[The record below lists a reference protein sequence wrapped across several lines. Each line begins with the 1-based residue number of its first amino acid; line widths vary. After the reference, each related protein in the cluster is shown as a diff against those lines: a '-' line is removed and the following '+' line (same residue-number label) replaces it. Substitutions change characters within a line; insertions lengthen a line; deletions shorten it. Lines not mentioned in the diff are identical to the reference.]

1 MDINNLLG
9 QFWQTKKHLTTA
21 VLGAAGWDIRQFHG
35 EASSGPQ
42 VFVYTFDQPTG
53 FVWMCSMPRV
63 RFVEVTTE
71 ISKKPKMY
79 EAIRSG
85 LLFVLFGAV
94 SGNLPPPSSGGDWEQ
109 QLGLLLAFYAGT
121 TRTLELA
128 NKMQGGGHFIVMNYR
143 KSKDEKESNLRPFV
157 LADTGNTV
165 LSADALAGY
174 IEQVMEID
182 QVRHPEWFR

>member
-1 MDINNLLG
+1 
-9 QFWQTKKHLTTA
+9 
-21 VLGAAGWDIRQFHG
+21 
-35 EASSGPQ
+35 
-42 VFVYTFDQPTG
+42 
-53 FVWMCSMPRV
+53 
-63 RFVEVTTE
+63 
-71 ISKKPKMY
+71 MY

-157 LADTGNTV
+157 LADAGNTV